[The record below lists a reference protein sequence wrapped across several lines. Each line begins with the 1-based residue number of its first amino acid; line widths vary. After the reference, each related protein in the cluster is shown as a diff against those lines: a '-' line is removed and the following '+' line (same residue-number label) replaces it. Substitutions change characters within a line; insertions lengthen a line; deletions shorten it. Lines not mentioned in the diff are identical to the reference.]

1 MNLNVSWYL
10 PRRKYWRRK
19 HGPLSEVVKWLPRDS
34 KACCLRPCSI
44 SPAAPYRVFR
54 ARRAF
59 QNRFACSK
67 IERQWTSLKLVF
79 QAVHVKSIILPIEK
93 S

>member
-34 KACCLRPCSI
+34 KALSSVPG
-44 SPAAPYRVFR
+44 SPGVPEPFCVLENRKTVDLLE
-54 ARRAF
+54 ARFSGGA
-59 QNRFACSK
+59 
-67 IERQWTSLKLVF
+67 RQVNYPP
-79 QAVHVKSIILPIEK
+79 PIEK